1 VSTTGRLPAH
11 AALLLALVAL
21 VGAPTAARAAEL
33 SVSPILVEL
42 SARTPT
48 ALLTLRNEGARPVRL
63 QVQTHAW
70 SQDATGEMALP
81 ATQELVAYPPILEL
95 APGASRNVR
104 IGTTARTDAA
114 ERSFRLIV
122 EELPAAQTDAAGA
135 AVHVLTRLSIPV
147 FVAPVAPQAK
157 AELSATREGRRVRF
171 TLRNTGTVRVRP
183 SSIRAALRGDDD
195 RALETREE
203 QAWYVL
209 AGGVRD
215 YEIEVPATTCPAT
228 RRVEL
233 TVLLEH
239 ETLTASAPV
248 PPDACRP

>member
-11 AALLLALVAL
+11 AALLLALAS
-21 VGAPTAARAAEL
+21 APAAARAGEL

-48 ALLTLRNEGARPVRL
+48 ALLKLRNEGARPVRL
-63 QVQTHAW
+63 QVHTHAW
-70 SQDATGEMALP
+70 SQDARGEMALP
-81 ATQELVAYPPILEL
+81 TTQEVVAYPPLLEL

-104 IGTTARTDAA
+104 IGTTATAGPA

-122 EELPAAQTDAAGA
+122 EELPAAQPDAAGA

-157 AELSATREGRRVRF
+157 AELSAAREGRRVRF

-183 SSIRAALRGDDD
+183 SSIRAALRGADDG
-195 RALETREE
+195 ALETREE
-203 QAWYVL
+203 KAWYVL
-209 AGGVRD
+209 AGGVREYD
-215 YEIEVPATTCPAT
+215 VEVSAATCPAT

-248 PPDACRP
+248 PPDACGP